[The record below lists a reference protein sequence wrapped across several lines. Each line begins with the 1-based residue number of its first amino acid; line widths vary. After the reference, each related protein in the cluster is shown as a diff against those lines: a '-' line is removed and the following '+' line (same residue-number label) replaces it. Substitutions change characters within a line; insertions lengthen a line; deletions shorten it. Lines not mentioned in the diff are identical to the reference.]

1 MSGTSSVPRASLAA
15 LSLVHALVL
24 GACAY
29 FLPWPALT
37 VFAVLA
43 GATAAGHVATFV
55 LAAVGSRH
63 RAGAWRLTSLLSLG
77 LLAYMT
83 YAALGSG
90 LYVNLLYE
98 GVGAAIFAASI
109 AAWCVAVLFLLPL
122 SLWGLARTGGL
133 LRRKRGRVDAPGSTV
148 AMIGLVVLAFAL
160 ATQAGAARGRAIETR
175 SVSDLDALV
184 SKELA
189 SLPALP
195 ASSELPPSL
204 FAPAPVA
211 CDASPADHSGATVFV
226 TYLVAIPRPE
236 SPPSDAKD
244 PKKVPPPPP
253 AAPRVVCFQRADLE
267 GALRAAR
274 VELERSQVMGDALVD
289 VVTTL
294 RPLPDAGPLLGPVVV
309 RPGYEGVCEAAS
321 CLLPWQLFGLD
332 AFTEAANISELQAE
346 IGVTAKGLR
355 RLLGH
360 EVGKDESPSDMDFR
374 GLDAIK
380 TRTYL
385 IRAAGR
391 SVTPMLH
398 LRTGPRPLDPKNVEG
413 ALKDATSFIISSQVK
428 DGRFRYT
435 VQPFDGKVSF
445 ENFSVPR
452 QAGTTLSLC
461 DSAAYHPK
469 AKEAARA
476 SLKFLAGLVQDSG
489 ELGGVVFPKG
499 KKGVEASL
507 GNNALTLVALLAC
520 RPLLGDELDGAI
532 VRLGK
537 TLLAMQRDDGG
548 FSPAF
553 QPGAG
558 EVVPGRD
565 PLYAAG
571 QAVFALVMW
580 EGKEGEGLARP
591 SELGAAIDRA
601 MKYYAGPYWDIPLR
615 DFFYL
620 EENWH
625 CLAARAALDHHRHD
639 GYERFCTDY
648 MTMKM
653 RFIQSPSSGVDEDH
667 VGAYAFGHVFP
678 PHHAASAGFTEGLA
692 ASIAIKRA
700 RGEPTDEEEKVARW
714 CLSYLMRHQWRDDNC
729 FFCTRKLRIP
739 GGFSENAASPIIR
752 IDFVQHAL
760 AGMLHASRALGLAP
774 S

>member
-24 GACAY
+24 GAAAY

-37 VFAVLA
+37 VFALLA
-43 GATAAGHVATFV
+43 GATALGHAATFV
-55 LAAVGSRH
+55 LAAIGARQ
-63 RAGAWRLTSLLSLG
+63 RALTWRLTSLLSLG
-77 LLAYMT
+77 FLAYLT

-109 AAWCVAVLFLLPL
+109 AAWCVGVLFLLPH
-122 SLWGLARTGGL
+122 SLWGLAATGGL
-133 LRRKRGRVDAPGSTV
+133 LRRRRGRVDPTGGTLA
-148 AMIGLVVLAFAL
+148 AIGLVVLAFTVASH
-160 ATQAGAARGRAIETR
+160 AGTARGRALEPRSQAELDELVTR
-175 SVSDLDALV
+175 
-184 SKELA
+184 ELA
-189 SLPALP
+189 ALPALR
-195 ASSELPPSL
+195 ATEQLPPSL
-204 FAPAPVA
+204 FLASPIA
-211 CDASPADHSGATVFV
+211 CDSRPEAHEGATVFL
-226 TYLVAIPRPE
+226 TYLVE
-236 SPPSDAKD
+236 SEAPAPPPQQAKDAK
-244 PKKVPPPPP
+244 KPPPIT
-253 AAPRVVCFQRADLE
+253 AAPRGVCLQRADLPT
-267 GALRAAR
+267 ALRAAR
-274 VELERSQVMGDALVD
+274 EELSRAQTVGDALLD
-289 VVTTL
+289 VVL
-294 RPLPDAGPLLGPVVV
+294 ASRELPDAGPLLGPVVV
-309 RPGYEGVCEAAS
+309 RPGYEGACEGGS

-360 EVGKDESPSDMDFR
+360 AVAKEAQPSDMDFR

-380 TRTYL
+380 TRSYL

-391 SVTPMLH
+391 AVVPLVH
-398 LRTGPRPLDPKNVEG
+398 LRAGARPLDPPTVEG
-413 ALKDATSFIISSQVK
+413 ALKDAASFIVSSQIK

-445 ENFSVPR
+445 DNFSVPR

-461 DSAAYHPK
+461 DAASYTPK
-469 AKEAARA
+469 AKDAVRS
-476 SLKFLAGLVQDSG
+476 SLKFLAGLVQESG
-489 ELGGVVFPKG
+489 ELGGVIYPKD

-520 RPLLGDELDGAI
+520 RSLIGEELDGAI

-537 TLLAMQRDDGG
+537 TLLAMQRADGG
-548 FSPAF
+548 FAPAF
-553 QPGAG
+553 DPASGK
-558 EVVPGRD
+558 VVPGRD

-580 EGKEGEGLARP
+580 EGAQGEGLARP
-591 SELGAAIDRA
+591 AELKSAIDRA
-601 MKYYAGPYWDIPLR
+601 MQYYAGPYWDIPLR

-625 CLAARAALDHHRHD
+625 CLAARAALGHHRHD

-653 RFIQSPSSGVDEDH
+653 RFIQTPSSGVDEDH
-667 VGAYAFGHVFP
+667 VGSYAFGHVFP
-678 PHHAASAGFTEGLA
+678 PHHAAAAGFSEGLA
-692 ASIAIKRA
+692 ASIEIKRA
-700 RGEPTDEEEKVARW
+700 RGEPTAEEERVARL
-714 CLSYLMRHQWRDDNC
+714 CLSYLLRHQWRDDNC

-760 AGMLHASRALGLAP
+760 GGMLHTSRMLGLAP